1 MSHIILSEIGLVI
14 SSESSEFSVLFTDSP
29 LRVKLTVEWVLPLSE
44 VTIISFES
52 LSLDHFQES
61 LILMYFI
68 VDGRSGYCCIC
79 LKTDWLTCAC
89 YVGSVQR
96 ISRVCLTCHRR
107 EVVSQKGVKII
118 DVKCLMFS
126 L

>member
-1 MSHIILSEIGLVI
+1 MI

-61 LILMYFI
+61 LILNVF
-68 VDGRSGYCCIC
+68 YC
-79 LKTDWLTCAC
+79 
-89 YVGSVQR
+89 
-96 ISRVCLTCHRR
+96 RR
-107 EVVSQKGVKII
+107 EVW
-118 DVKCLMFS
+118 LLLHMFEN
-126 L
+126 